1 MIFSIG
7 IVLAFIGWV
16 LRPTGLQALKCSD
29 RYLKVVGAMIV
40 LGLFMM
46 VLSIAIMTWGNLP

>member
-16 LRPTGLQALKCSD
+16 LRPTGLSVIKFSD
-29 RYLKVVGAMIV
+29 RYLRIVGAMV
-40 LGLFMM
+40 ALGLFMM
-46 VLSIAIMTWGNLP
+46 VLSIAIMTRGNLP